1 MASIAKMHPCANWL
15 RLPAHE
21 TRRALDK
28 VLDFRDK
35 QIDPNASEM
44 PPAAID
50 WFFNEELP
58 RLCLRQD
65 VLLQVEAHIQELLQ
79 QAAAVE
85 SQITPAAA
93 AALQQRL
100 DAIALQVDILEAA
113 IGHD

>member
-1 MASIAKMHPCANWL
+1 MVSIARMHPVANWL

-35 QIDPNASEM
+35 SENPMESGM
-44 PPAAID
+44 PVAAIA
-50 WFFNEELP
+50 WFYSEELP
-58 RLCLRQD
+58 RLCTRPD
-65 VLLQVEAHIQELLQ
+65 VRLQVEQQIQELLQ
-79 QAAAVE
+79 QAATVE
-85 SQITPAAA
+85 AEISPQA

-100 DAIALQVDILEAA
+100 DAICEQVDILETI